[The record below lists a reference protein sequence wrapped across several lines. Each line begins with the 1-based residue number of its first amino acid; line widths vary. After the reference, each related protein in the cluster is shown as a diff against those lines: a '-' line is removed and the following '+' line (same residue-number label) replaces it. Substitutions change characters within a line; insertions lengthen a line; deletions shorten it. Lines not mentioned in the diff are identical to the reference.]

1 MKTVLFCGGL
11 GTRIRDYS
19 ENVPK
24 PMVPIGDKPIL
35 WHLMQYYSDYGH
47 RDFVLCLGYKANVI
61 KEFFLNY
68 RPHIYTDCVVSG
80 FGDNIET
87 LGDPQRDWRITMID
101 TGLWRNIGERLLAVR
116 QHLEGE
122 EMFLANYSDGLTDV
136 DLPAMIDTFRQSQK
150 IACFLAVRPSFSLH
164 LVEMDASGRV
174 NGLRPTQDANLWI
187 NGGFFIFRSQIFD
200 YLREGEELVEA
211 PFRRL
216 IEADQLLAFK
226 HEGFWRPM
234 DTLKDKE
241 VLEDMV
247 EQGSMPWRLGGT
259 TQAPAP
265 NVSPEGGLTQRR
277 RRRSPRRSVKEEI
290 VMRVLVTGHLGY
302 IGTVMVPM
310 LIKSGHEVVG
320 LDSDLYASCTFAAGG
335 AITEVPHIRKDVRDA
350 DARDLDGFEA
360 VIHLAALSN
369 DPSAISDPDTT
380 YSINHRAS
388 VRLARLAKAAGVRRF
403 LLASSCSNY
412 GLAGEAMVEETSPLN
427 PVTPYGTPRCGRSAT
442 LPSSPG
448 TAFAPPICAR
458 RPPTACRLAFG
469 STSCSITSW
478 PGRSPQG

>member
-19 ENVPK
+19 ENIPK
-24 PMVPIGDKPIL
+24 PMIPIGDKPIL
-35 WHLMQYYSDYGH
+35 WHLMHYYSEYGH

-68 RPHIYTDCVVSG
+68 RPHIYADCVVSG

-116 QHLEGE
+116 QHVEGE
-122 EMFLANYSDGLTDV
+122 EMFLANYSDGLSDV
-136 DLPAMIDTFRQSQK
+136 DLPAMIEAFRKAERSPASWRCAPLS
-150 IACFLAVRPSFSLH
+150 ACISSTWRR
-164 LVEMDASGRV
+164 SGKV

-187 NGGFFIFRSQIFD
+187 NGGFFIFRSEIFD

-247 EQGSMPWRLGGT
+247 EQGSMPWRLGRA
-259 TQAPAP
+259 TQ
-265 NVSPEGGLTQRR
+265 
-277 RRRSPRRSVKEEI
+277 I
-290 VMRVLVTGHLGY
+290 V
-302 IGTVMVPM
+302 
-310 LIKSGHEVVG
+310 
-320 LDSDLYASCTFAAGG
+320 
-335 AITEVPHIRKDVRDA
+335 
-350 DARDLDGFEA
+350 
-360 VIHLAALSN
+360 
-369 DPSAISDPDTT
+369 
-380 YSINHRAS
+380 RA
-388 VRLARLAKAAGVRRF
+388 K
-403 LLASSCSNY
+403 
-412 GLAGEAMVEETSPLN
+412 P
-427 PVTPYGTPRCGRSAT
+427 
-442 LPSSPG
+442 
-448 TAFAPPICAR
+448 
-458 RPPTACRLAFG
+458 
-469 STSCSITSW
+469 
-478 PGRSPQG
+478 